1 MYDKFFLAMFSF
13 ITLLLFSCGSSDKYL
28 GVVEQLDINKY
39 LGTWYEIARL
49 PNSFEKNLDCVT
61 ATYSLKENGDI
72 EVLNKGYVINNHTEL
87 KDATGTAWVPDSK
100 YPAKLKVRF
109 FWPFTGNYW
118 VIELDKDYK
127 YAMVGDP
134 SRDYLWILAREK
146 TLDETIY
153 QKLLKSAEEK
163 GFNTKMMIKVNQ
175 NL

>member
-1 MYDKFFLAMFSF
+1 MKNKFL
-13 ITLLLFSCGSSDKYL
+13 ITIYTIMSLSLFSCSSSDNYL
-28 GVVEQLDINKY
+28 EVVDQLDINKY

-49 PNSFEKNLDCVT
+49 PNSFEKNLDCVS
-61 ATYSLKENGDI
+61 ATYTLKENGDI
-72 EVLNKGYVINNHTEL
+72 EVLNKGYVINNHPEF
-87 KDATGTAWVPDSK
+87 KEAKGTAWVPDPK
-100 YPAKLKVRF
+100 FPAKLKVRF
-109 FWPFTGNYW
+109 FWPFTGKYW
-118 VIELDKDYK
+118 VIELDKDYM

-163 GFNTKMMIKVNQ
+163 GFNTKIIIKVNQ